1 MSDLSTCY
9 VAFFTK
15 SFNYAHIMFSF
26 QHINI
31 ASATLTGR
39 VMWMLVSRN
48 FARQGKASAKPDGV
62 VTYVEG
68 FESSDNEAVGG
79 LLDKNKILSADAIKT
94 LLISRNCRRRGVRAR
109 AR

>member
-1 MSDLSTCY
+1 
-9 VAFFTK
+9 
-15 SFNYAHIMFSF
+15 MFSF

-62 VTYVEG
+62 VSYVEG

-79 LLDKNKILSADAIKT
+79 LLDKNKILGADAIKT